1 MIVHATVS
9 RVRSH
14 RRYFAKL
21 RRQAYQFVSLQE
33 EDRMRM
39 AHDMHDGLG
48 SLLTLISQQIYL
60 GLRDGNNTLLSEA
73 RENVQRVITELGYII
88 HDLAPHNLEEAG
100 LEAVLEEFFHHLGNV
115 YPIVF
120 EFEYRLMQPPP
131 AGAGI
136 HLYRLVQEV
145 VHNAVKHSGCSRIS
159 VGLKEDTDCVY
170 IVCHDDGR
178 GFCREEPGGIGLK
191 SLELRCSNLGG
202 LMERRSLPGSGTTY
216 LFTIPFENLYGRH

>member
-1 MIVHATVS
+1 MHATVS

-21 RRQAYQFVSLQE
+21 RRQAYQFVLLQE

-48 SLLTLISQQIYL
+48 SLLSLISQQIYL
-60 GLRDGNNTLLSEA
+60 GMRDGNTALLAEA
-73 RENVQRVITELGYII
+73 RENVQRVITELGYIV

-100 LEAVLEEFFHHLGNV
+100 LETVLEEFFHRLGNA

-120 EFEYRLMQPPP
+120 DFEYRLIVPPP
-131 AGAGI
+131 ASAGI

-159 VGLKEDTDCVY
+159 AGLKEDKEHVY
-170 IVCHDDGR
+170 IVCSDDGR
-178 GFCREEPGGIGLK
+178 GFYPEEAGGIGLK

-202 LMERRSLPGSGTTY
+202 LMERRSLPGRGTTY
-216 LFTIPFENLYGRH
+216 LFTIPLQNLYGRH